1 MTTKARLAQVTKD
14 SAQSAARKR
23 GERRTADVRARVK
36 AAMSAIESEMA
47 ANDGIYP
54 HRNGAVS
61 AAEVARRAEIH
72 PTSFFT
78 EKLSDLGGEVKNW
91 LKGLKAEKVVGSTKA
106 KKTLATRVSEWRW
119 LYEALLQ
126 SHRDTE
132 LELQEEQHL
141 HSESRKRVENLERE
155 NARMTA
161 LLGDTEKR
169 KVVALR
175 PSQDGT

>member
-1 MTTKARLAQVTKD
+1 MTNKASLASVTGDSTK
-14 SAQSAARKR
+14 SAARKR
-23 GERRTADVRARVK
+23 GEKRTADVRARVK

-47 ANDGIYP
+47 ANEGIYP

-61 AAEVARRAEIH
+61 AAEVARRAGIH

-78 EKLSDLGGEVKNW
+78 EKLADLGSEVKHW
-91 LKGLKAEKVVGSTKA
+91 LEGLKAEKVVGSTKA
-106 KKTLATRVSEWRW
+106 KKTLAARVSDWKR

-141 HSESRKRVENLERE
+141 HAEARKRVEALERE
-155 NARMTA
+155 NARLTT
-161 LLGDTEKR
+161 LLGGTEKR
-169 KVVALR
+169 KVVTLR
-175 PSQDGT
+175 SSKD